1 MLFGWWLQHSSC
13 YESAISTKFS
23 QRCPNNVKQHKY
35 YLQIHLRYH
44 CHYFLFFIYSSTH
57 FSVTFASFLFHQSCS
72 LLSSSPLLSPFPSS
86 LLSFL
91 FIQHQRAP
99 VAPVGWPLASH
110 FLPCSAAIQR
120 WRALSGLSRPQGV
133 RQKPRLGAHRRFL
146 LI

>member
-1 MLFGWWLQHSSC
+1 MQYWSWYKSTIC
-13 YESAISTKFS
+13 TKFS

-35 YLQIHLRYH
+35 YREGFCKYIYDAIAIIS
-44 CHYFLFFIYSSTH
+44 YFLFTH
-57 FSVTFASFLFHQSCS
+57 FSVTFASFFFHQSRS
-72 LLSSSPLLSPFPSS
+72 LLSSSPLLSPFPSP

-110 FLPCSAAIQR
+110 FLPCSAAIQQC
-120 WRALSGLSRPQGV
+120 RALSGLSRPQGV